1 MDLTPVTLILA
12 GLSAGLLLLL
22 VILLLRH
29 PQAPVTAPAASEAQ
43 MAQLAGQIQ
52 QLASSQAQLQASTQ
66 TALAERLQLQERALT
81 TALEE
86 RLSALSHR
94 VSDRLQESTTIT
106 GQTLADLRERLA
118 AIDAAQKNIT
128 DLSSQVVDLQN
139 VLSNKQARGA
149 FGEVQLQD
157 IVQSALPPAHYEFQ
171 AALGDGKR
179 VDCLLKLPNPPG
191 PIAVDAKFPLEAYRA
206 LRDARDDA
214 ATVLAKRDF
223 TLAIRNHMKA
233 IAEKYIVP
241 GETAESAL
249 MFLPSEAVYAELHAN
264 FPNLV
269 DEASRLRVWI
279 VSPTT
284 LMATLTTIRA
294 VLKDVRMREQAH
306 ILQAKI
312 GDLVKDVDRL
322 DDRVGK
328 LQKHFEQGAEDVR
341 QIRISTEKI
350 VRRGGEIT
358 ELELEAPVETTA
370 IVRPATLLPES

>member
-1 MDLTPVTLILA
+1 MDLTPITLIFA
-12 GLSAGLLLLL
+12 GLCLGLLIL
-22 VILLLRH
+22 VLVLLLRK
-29 PQAPVTAPAASEAQ
+29 PAPVTAPTAAEGQ
-43 MAQLAGQIQ
+43 LTQLAGQIQ
-52 QLASSQAQLQASTQ
+52 HLASAQAQSVAATQ
-66 TALAERLQLQERALT
+66 TALAERLQVQERALM

-86 RLSALSHR
+86 RLASLSHR
-94 VSDRLQESTTIT
+94 VSDRLQESATQT
-106 GQTLADLRERLA
+106 GLTLADLRERLA
-118 AIDAAQKNIT
+118 TIDAAQKTISE
-128 DLSSQVVDLQN
+128 LSSQVVDLQN

-157 IVQSALPPAHYEFQ
+157 IVQSALPAAHYEFQ
-171 AALGDGKR
+171 AAIGDGKR

-191 PIAVDAKFPLEAYRA
+191 SIAVDAKFPLEAYRA
-206 LRDARDDA
+206 LREARDDTA
-214 ATVLAKRDF
+214 VTLAKRDF
-223 TLAIRNHMKA
+223 TVAIRNHMKA
-233 IAEKYIVP
+233 IAEKYIIP

-264 FPNLV
+264 FANLV

-312 GDLVKDVDRL
+312 GDLVKDVVRL

-328 LQKHFEQGAEDVR
+328 LQKHYDQGGEDVR

-350 VRRGGEIT
+350 VKRGDEIA
-358 ELELEAPVETTA
+358 ELELEAPVEPTSLA
-370 IVRPATLLPES
+370 RSPSLLPEG